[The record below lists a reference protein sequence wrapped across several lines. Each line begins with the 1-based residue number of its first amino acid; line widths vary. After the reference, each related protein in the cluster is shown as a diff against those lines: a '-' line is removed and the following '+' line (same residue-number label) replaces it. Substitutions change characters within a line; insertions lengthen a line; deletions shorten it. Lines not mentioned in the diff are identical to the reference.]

1 MQPAALQPAVPFGAL
16 QQRQPGIENPRPA
29 ATSFWSARRAATF
42 DHLNSSGEPCRSVY
56 VLPGRAFGETEA
68 LALAGAMEPNR
79 TLEELY
85 ASGHALGLAG
95 AEALGAAIAR
105 HPALRVLCLGDETF
119 GADREDGTP
128 SEAMMALAR
137 RLPENTSLA
146 TLDCERKGVGPVTLA
161 AVLPHLLR
169 HQALAELKLGQN
181 GFGCAGARA
190 LAQSARARE
199 SEELAPLGNIAVLSL
214 VSNDI
219 RSACET
225 DTESEQDGSSNSGAA
240 ALGEVLG
247 MRGGV
252 LNSLDVSL
260 NPLGG
265 SAAAEQLKDDG
276 NTAFANS
283 DDGTAAECYV
293 AAMHCSGDTSL
304 RITALS
310 NRAEVAL
317 RTGRLGAAAYLA
329 RRALELDP
337 SHEQSA
343 SRLRRACES
352 SAALLESQRTARA
365 VKRLFE
371 RFASH
376 LDGEDGGR
384 VMGRAELSALTV
396 ATGAAPVDEEYW
408 RETCEALGVDS
419 ACGLG
424 LAELSELYCEDG
436 AWAESRDADYEAV
449 FGETPGAQEDAEAQA
464 EQTVTAK
471 AEEAEEAAAEQE
483 EEERR
488 AVPDGFALFCGLGPG
503 AGGGVAGSHISTL
516 TLRECALTPKAVVML
531 AAAIAEQPTPTLT
544 ALHLDGN
551 RAGAPGAAAL
561 AAALS
566 SATALRTL
574 GLSMNAIGDEG
585 GVVLGKALSVSLSPS
600 LTDLDVSKNQLGP
613 AACGALLVPA
623 NGLRRLNLFGNRVG
637 DEAGL
642 AELFALGVLR
652 SPTLNSLDLGGN
664 ELGAASLVPI
674 CTAYK
679 AASADC
685 TLETLELFG
694 NHHDEDGVVTALSD
708 VREHLWTGAAERKAA
723 GKARCDIAWAALQD
737 SAPAPAPAPAGS
749 IAQGEVAVAR
759 EERVARL
766 TAE

>member
-1 MQPAALQPAVPFGAL
+1 MQPAELQPAEAFGAL
-16 QQRQPGIENPRPA
+16 QQRQPGLDNPSPA
-29 ATSFWSARRAATF
+29 AASFWGARRAATF
-42 DHLNSSGEPCRSVY
+42 DHLNTSSEPCRSVY
-56 VLPGRAFGETEA
+56 VLPGRTFGETEA
-68 LALAGAMEPNR
+68 LALARAMEPNS

-128 SEAMMALAR
+128 SEAMMALTR
-137 RLPENTSLA
+137 RLPENSSLA
-146 TLDCERKGVGPVTLA
+146 TLDCERKGIGPVTLA
-161 AVLPHLLR
+161 AMLPYLLQ
-169 HQALAELKLGQN
+169 HQALTELKLGQN

-190 LAQSARARE
+190 LAQSARARD
-199 SEELAPLGNIAVLSL
+199 SEELAPLGNITALSL
-214 VSNDI
+214 VSNEI
-219 RSACET
+219 RSACER
-225 DTESEQDGSSNSGAA
+225 DRVREDGSSNSGAA

-265 SAAAEQLKDDG
+265 TAAAEQLKDEG
-276 NTAFANS
+276 NAAFANS
-283 DDGTAAECYV
+283 DYGTAAKCYV

-317 RTGRLGAAAYLA
+317 RTKRLGAAAYLC

-337 SHEQSA
+337 SHEKSA

-376 LDGEDGGR
+376 VDGEDSGR
-384 VMGRAELSALTV
+384 VMGRAELSALSV
-396 ATGAAPVDEEYW
+396 ATGAAPVDDEYW

-419 ACGLG
+419 ACGLS
-424 LAELSELYCEDG
+424 LNELSELYCEDG
-436 AWAESRDADYEAV
+436 AWAESREADYEAV
-449 FGETPGAQEDAEAQA
+449 FGEVPGAQEDAEAQA
-464 EQTVTAK
+464 EQTVAAK
-471 AEEAEEAAAEQE
+471 AEEAEEAAAEHE
-483 EEERR
+483 EEERC
-488 AVPDGFALFCGLGPG
+488 AVPDGFALFCGVGPG
-503 AGGGVAGSHISTL
+503 AGGGVTGSQISTL

-531 AAAIAEQPTPTLT
+531 AAAIAEQPNPTLT

-551 RAGAPGAAAL
+551 RAGARGAAAL

-566 SATALRTL
+566 SAAALRTL

-600 LTDLDVSKNQLGP
+600 LIDLDVSKNQLGR
-613 AACGALLVPA
+613 AAFDALLLPA
-623 NGLRRLNLFGNRVG
+623 NGLRKLNLFGNRVG

-642 AELFALGVLR
+642 AELFALGALR
-652 SPTLNSLDLGGN
+652 SPTLKHLDLGGN
-664 ELGAASLVPI
+664 ELGAVSLVPI

-679 AASADC
+679 AAAADC

-694 NHHDEDGVVTALSD
+694 NHHDEDGVVAALSD
-708 VREHLWTGAAERKAA
+708 VREHLWEGAAERKAA
-723 GKARCDIAWAALQD
+723 GKAPCDIAWTALKD
-737 SAPAPAPAPAGS
+737 SAPAPAPAPSGL
-749 IAQGEVAVAR
+749 IAQGDVAMAR

-766 TAE
+766 TAD